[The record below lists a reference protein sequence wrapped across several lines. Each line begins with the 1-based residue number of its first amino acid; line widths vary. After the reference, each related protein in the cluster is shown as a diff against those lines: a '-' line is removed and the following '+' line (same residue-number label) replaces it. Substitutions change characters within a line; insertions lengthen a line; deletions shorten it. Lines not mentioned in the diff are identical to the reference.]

1 MSSNLFVNSDS
12 DLNKFRLSA
21 LVPSADNLNSNDAG
35 NNNPLASEE
44 VKHEDED
51 VNGDEIGSGLD
62 VDVELS
68 G

>member
-1 MSSNLFVNSDS
+1 M
-12 DLNKFRLSA
+12 NKFRLSA

-51 VNGDEIGSGLD
+51 VNGDEMGSGLD